1 MGAGLVKGEG
11 LAIDARVMEADARRY
26 PGEAPDEIDWSGP
39 EHQTRAVAAFLS
51 GLDDEDPDAD
61 RKPPK
66 VISPADPAR
75 RGRQWRTSVCSLAT
89 ASTP

>member
-39 EHQTRAVAAFLS
+39 EHQTRAVAASCLV
-51 GLDDEDPDAD
+51 LTM
-61 RKPPK
+61 KT
-66 VISPADPAR
+66 PAR
-75 RGRQWRTSVCSLAT
+75 T
-89 ASTP
+89 ASRRR

>member
-39 EHQTRAVAAFLS
+39 EH
-51 GLDDEDPDAD
+51 
-61 RKPPK
+61 
-66 VISPADPAR
+66 
-75 RGRQWRTSVCSLAT
+75 
-89 ASTP
+89 

>member
-39 EHQTRAVAAFLS
+39 ERQTR
-51 GLDDEDPDAD
+51 G
-61 RKPPK
+61 
-66 VISPADPAR
+66 R
-75 RGRQWRTSVCSLAT
+75 RIPVWS
-89 ASTP
+89 